1 MGSYP
6 DTDIDPIRKS
16 LKSREEKLSF
26 MSLMRTERMCFK
38 LSLIVLREIFSVKK
52 EFFLLV
58 FN

>member
-16 LKSREEKLSF
+16 LDSREEKLSF

-38 LSLIVLREIFSVKK
+38 LSLIVLRGNFLRKEGIFFS
-52 EFFLLV
+52 
-58 FN
+58 